1 MTDNVNILEFPK
13 DKIVRERLPDIEEI
27 NKLKEKGL
35 QKFADA
41 VISDIVDNIQ
51 DCLDNYGIDVEDE
64 SFIKDFNFTNMILSA
79 SIYRSLNIEHPMHEY
94 IDKNVQLIENTEKK
108 DD

>member
-94 IDKNVQLIENTEKK
+94 IDENVQLIGKLEKK

>member
-13 DKIVRERLPDIEEI
+13 HKIVRERLPDIEEI

-41 VISDIVDNIQ
+41 VTSEIVDNILEH
-51 DCLDNYGIDVEDE
+51 LDNYGIDIEDNT
-64 SFIKDFNFTNMILSA
+64 FIKDFYFTTMILSA
-79 SIYRSLNIEHPMHEY
+79 SIYRSLNVDHPMHEY
-94 IDKNVQLIENTEKK
+94 IDNNVQVMEKPEE
-108 DD
+108 DA